1 MLLNKV
7 VPLDKRRVPGSL
19 AWNAYLLA
27 ESDTNNMITK
37 AQVKKV
43 QRSFQPVKTPR
54 KLRNLIF

>member
-1 MLLNKV
+1 MLLDKV
-7 VPLDKRRVPGSL
+7 VPLDKRRVPGSF

-43 QRSFQPVKTPR
+43 QRSF
-54 KLRNLIF
+54 